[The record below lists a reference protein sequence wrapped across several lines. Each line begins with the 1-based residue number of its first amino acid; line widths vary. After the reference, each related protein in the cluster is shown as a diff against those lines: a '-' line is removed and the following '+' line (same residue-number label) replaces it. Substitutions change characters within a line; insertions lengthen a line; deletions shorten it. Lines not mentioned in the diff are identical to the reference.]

1 MPGISSCNPALAS
14 AGLDFRQETAF
25 RDHEFESLPPD
36 DGKSYIMVLGGLG
49 YIGSHT
55 VLELLQEGFNVVV
68 VDDLSNSFKN
78 VLTRITTLA
87 QAHCRLTGLIMPA
100 LRFHKMDYRSRAMN
114 DMLARYS
121 ASRSR
126 ISAVIHF
133 AAFKSVSES
142 IAQPLAYYRN
152 NVCGLVELLA
162 TLQQHGIRNFVFSS
176 SATVYGA
183 KANGGEPLHEEDL
196 VHMDEVQTDVDGA
209 EILRLNGT
217 NGLTSPYGRSK
228 YFSEAILAD
237 LARADPSMRITA
249 LRYFNPVGCHPSG
262 ILRED
267 PRQIPTNLFPVVAS
281 VMQGKKDTLEIFG
294 TDWNTRDGTAIRDF
308 IHVVDLARGHV
319 AALTAAASDVKR
331 EPFRAYNLG
340 TGKGMTVAE
349 VLASFEEASK
359 QQIPAVRAPRRAG
372 DVGSC
377 VAVVERAECELK
389 WRAVKSVGDC
399 ARDCWNA
406 LKLPDGIEY

>member
-1 MPGISSCNPALAS
+1 MPGISSCNPALVY
-14 AGLDFRQETAF
+14 AGLDFCQETAF
-25 RDHEFESLPPD
+25 WGDEIDCLPSD

-55 VLELLQEGFNVVV
+55 VLELLQEGLNVVV
-68 VDDLSNSFKN
+68 VDDLSNSFKT
-78 VLTRITTLA
+78 VLARITTLA
-87 QAHCRLTGLIMPA
+87 QAHCRLIGLIMPA
-100 LRFHKMDYRSRAMN
+100 LRFHKMDYRNHAMN
-114 DMLARYS
+114 D
-121 ASRSR
+121 
-126 ISAVIHF
+126 
-133 AAFKSVSES
+133 
-142 IAQPLAYYRN
+142 
-152 NVCGLVELLA
+152 LLA
-162 TLQQHGIRNFVFSS
+162 RNFVFSS

-183 KANGGEPLHEEDL
+183 KANSGEPLHEEDL
-196 VHMDEVQTDVDGA
+196 LHIDEVQTDKDGNK
-209 EILRLNGT
+209 ILRLNGA

-267 PRQIPTNLFPVVAS
+267 PRQTPTNLFPVVTS
-281 VMQGKKDTLEIFG
+281 VMQGKKNTLEVFG

-308 IHVVDLARGHV
+308 IRVDDLARGHV
-319 AALTAAASDVKR
+319 AALTAAASDEKK

-349 VLASFEEASK
+349 VLTSFEEAS
-359 QQIPAVRAPRRAG
+359 QQQVPAVRAPRRAG

-377 VAVVERAECELK
+377 VAVVDRAERELD

-406 LKLPDGIEY
+406 LKLPDVIEC

>member
-1 MPGISSCNPALAS
+1 
-14 AGLDFRQETAF
+14 
-25 RDHEFESLPPD
+25 
-36 DGKSYIMVLGGLG
+36 
-49 YIGSHT
+49 
-55 VLELLQEGFNVVV
+55 
-68 VDDLSNSFKN
+68 
-78 VLTRITTLA
+78 
-87 QAHCRLTGLIMPA
+87 
-100 LRFHKMDYRSRAMN
+100 
-114 DMLARYS
+114 
-121 ASRSR
+121 
-126 ISAVIHF
+126 
-133 AAFKSVSES
+133 
-142 IAQPLAYYRN
+142 
-152 NVCGLVELLA
+152 
-162 TLQQHGIRNFVFSS
+162 
-176 SATVYGA
+176 
-183 KANGGEPLHEEDL
+183 
-196 VHMDEVQTDVDGA
+196 MDEVQTDVDGA
-209 EILRLNGT
+209 EILRLNGA

-281 VMQGKKDTLEIFG
+281 VIQGRQDTLEIFG

-372 DVGSC
+372 DVGYC
-377 VAVVERAECELK
+377 VAVVDRAERELN
-389 WRAVKSVGDC
+389 WRAVNSVGDC

-406 LKLPDGIEY
+406 LKLPDVVEH

>member
-1 MPGISSCNPALAS
+1 MPGIPSCNKALGS
-14 AGLDFRQETAF
+14 AGLDFRQEATSWN
-25 RDHEFESLPPD
+25 DEFDCLPPD

-55 VLELLQEGFNVVV
+55 VLELLQEGFNVAV
-68 VDDLSNSFKN
+68 VDDLSNSFKS
-78 VLTRITTLA
+78 VLARITTLA

-100 LRFHKMDYRSRAMN
+100 LRFHKMDY
-114 DMLARYS
+114 
-121 ASRSR
+121 
-126 ISAVIHF
+126 H
-133 AAFKSVSES
+133 
-142 IAQPLAYYRN
+142 
-152 NVCGLVELLA
+152 LLA

-183 KANGGEPLHEEDL
+183 KANSGEPLHEEDL
-196 VHMDEVQTDVDGA
+196 VHIDEVQIDVDGA
-209 EILRLNGT
+209 DILRLNGA

-281 VMQGKKDTLEIFG
+281 AMQGKKETLEIFG
-294 TDWNTRDGTAIRDF
+294 TDWDTRDGTAIRDF
-308 IHVVDLARGHV
+308 IHVVDLARGH
-319 AALTAAASDVKR
+319 
-331 EPFRAYNLG
+331 G
-340 TGKGMTVAE
+340 TGNGMTVAE
-349 VLASFEEASK
+349 VLASFEEASR
-359 QQIPAVRAPRRAG
+359 QQVPSVQASRRAG

-377 VAVVERAECELK
+377 VTVVDRAERELN
-389 WRAVKSVGDC
+389 WQAVKSVEDC

-406 LKLPDGIEY
+406 LKLPNVIEY

>member
-1 MPGISSCNPALAS
+1 MPGISSCNPALTS

-25 RDHEFESLPPD
+25 WDHDFDCLPPD

-68 VDDLSNSFKN
+68 VDDLSNSFKT
-78 VLTRITTLA
+78 VLSRITTLA

-100 LRFHKMDYRSRAMN
+100 LRFHKMDYRSHAMN

-152 NVCGLVELLA
+152 NVCGLVDLLA

-183 KANGGEPLHEEDL
+183 KANSGEPLHEEDL

-209 EILRLNGT
+209 EILHLNGA
-217 NGLTSPYGRSK
+217 NGLISPYGRSK

-319 AALTAAASDVKR
+319 AALTAAASDSKR

-377 VAVVERAECELK
+377 VAVVDRAERELD